1 MRFTG
6 SYFVTVIS
14 SESEFPVF
22 ICFCLLLV
30 VYLYELDFGYLTI
43 TRYISDLNHNIP
55 SVTL

>member
-14 SESEFPVF
+14 SELEFPV
-22 ICFCLLLV
+22 
-30 VYLYELDFGYLTI
+30 LDFGYLTI
-43 TRYISDLNHNIP
+43 TRYISDLNHKIP